1 MGYLLAIFG
10 RERHISDMPLS
21 YEIDPGKNL
30 MLVRGEQG
38 LSYDDVIAHQ
48 DNLLRDERVQPGM
61 LVLTDLRGLSA
72 FEMAGRDVFNLAQT
86 REEYPFFS
94 CQGRTAIVVGD
105 PTTFAMAR
113 MYMLSRRKFVEPMAI
128 FYNVKEAFAWLGVEP
143 PAALLEDD
151 GGEPEA
157 A

>member
-1 MGYLLAIFG
+1 
-10 RERHISDMPLS
+10 MPLS
-21 YEIDPGKNL
+21 YEIDAGKNL
-30 MLVRGEQG
+30 LLVRGEQG
-38 LSYDDVIAHQ
+38 LSYEDVIEYQ
-48 DNLLRDERVQPGM
+48 QRLQRDERVHPGM
-61 LVLTDLRGLSA
+61 LGLVDLRGLSA

-94 CQGRTAIVVGD
+94 SQGRTAIVVSD

-128 FYNVKEAFAWLGVEP
+128 FYSLEEACTWLGIDP
-143 PAALLEDD
+143 PAGAEDQD
-151 GGEPEA
+151 NRPPSA